1 MIQLLQTSR
10 RLRLAAAV
18 TAALAWSPAFAA
30 DEADLAT
37 LMATGSCAGCDL
49 SHADLS
55 GLDLTGANLVG
66 ANLYEADM
74 TRTILTDSDL
84 TDARYESAT
93 VRNALLCNTTDRRGD
108 VFNRDC

>member
-1 MIQLLQTSR
+1 MIQVLQASR
-10 RLRLAAAV
+10 RLRLTVAVAAGMACS
-18 TAALAWSPAFAA
+18 AAFAA
-30 DEADLAT
+30 DEADIATLLAT
-37 LMATGSCAGCDL
+37 KSCENCDL

-55 GLDLTGANLVG
+55 GLDLTGANLVA

-74 TRTILTDSDL
+74 TGTILTDADL

>member
-1 MIQLLQTSR
+1 MIQPLQASR
-10 RLRLAAAV
+10 RLRLSVAVAAGLACS
-18 TAALAWSPAFAA
+18 AAIAA
-30 DEADLAT
+30 EEGDIAT
-37 LMATGSCAGCDL
+37 LMATMSCENCDL

-74 TRTILTDSDL
+74 TGTILTDANL

-93 VRNALLCNTTDRRGD
+93 VRDALLCNTTDHRGD